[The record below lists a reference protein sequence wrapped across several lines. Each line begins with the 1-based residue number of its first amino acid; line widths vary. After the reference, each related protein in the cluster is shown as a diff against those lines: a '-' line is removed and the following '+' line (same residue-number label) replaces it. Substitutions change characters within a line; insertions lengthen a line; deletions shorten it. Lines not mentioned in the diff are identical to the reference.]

1 MLLRALTP
9 LFAMGCLSS
18 GEGKPF
24 GSDSGAPILE
34 DPNPTDDSGE
44 PSDTGSDDVVD
55 PAPSLTVSRMGMVSH
70 LTALMEI
77 AEANGGN
84 RSRRYGGLRRLGGL
98 CDCST
103 GGRRV
108 HGDHIHL

>member
-44 PSDTGSDDVVD
+44 PSDTGSDDAVD
-55 PAPSLTVSRMGMVSH
+55 RLQPDGLADRHGLPHCVMP
-70 LTALMEI
+70 
-77 AEANGGN
+77 
-84 RSRRYGGLRRLGGL
+84 RSRRPTAVTEPQVRRA
-98 CDCST
+98 T
-103 GGRRV
+103 PTQWPM
-108 HGDHIHL
+108 

>member
-44 PSDTGSDDVVD
+44 PTDTGSMTWSTRPRRGLADGHGLSPHCAHGDC
-55 PAPSLTVSRMGMVSH
+55 
-70 LTALMEI
+70 
-77 AEANGGN
+77 GGQ
-84 RSRRYGGLRRLGGL
+84 RRQPSRRHGGLRRLGGL
-98 CDCST
+98 CDCPT

-108 HGDHIHL
+108 HGDHLYL